1 MAICKINLNL
11 ELNGIE
17 LLFDEKPSADTIA
30 EIKTNGFRWSPK
42 NKLWYAKN
50 TADRLAFAQS
60 LGNVDASARAARSS
74 SRVES
79 VNLDNL
85 VNDDYLTAHLHGAD
99 LAKAI
104 REDLKRRGV
113 KGVTVRAG
121 KATYTTT
128 IRVTVK
134 ATSTDFCSVEEAKE
148 RFNLSAFACGVDS
161 PSGMYN
167 GERWL
172 YINDFEQMSEEEK
185 NENHEKY
192 IRYWISKES
201 DVNFKY
207 SWATRERFW
216 YFTTPFFN
224 KLQAVWAIANQWNY
238 DKSDSMT
245 DYFDVGY
252 YLDIDIKRADDF
264 TIRETMTDEERKA
277 LEDERKKEAEE
288 NERKR
293 IEWEEEQ
300 KIHEEESRKYN
311 EWLKESE
318 EIIYNDISINDLE
331 PSEQLFALDLVGGI
345 GKECSI
351 NELREE
357 VSENPH
363 NAKALITRLIE
374 FKTADAF
381 ERFCKLFLHDFDFL
395 ATFGGTA
402 SEDVRLQ
409 DFEQYS
415 KMTAEQRESIDL
427 YYTNC
432 IGVYFDG
439 SLKLVIDPQG
449 FSYARY
455 VYIADGCTLC
465 GAPSKLE
472 EMRTASEEKNDF
484 YFPAPLDEQIQ
495 AIEPGEE
502 ITIFMCDGWMLNSY
516 FGGCGEVL
524 HVTKGK
530 YAQYKGYY
538 ISLLDGGKINKVFIR
553 DRKKMLIYKGII
565 RRLPDEVTR
574 NQINDHMSELLNF
587 DVMLPR
593 IYKCFE
599 DKGQNPIIDTWQR

>member
-1 MAICKINLNL
+1 MAICKINLNQ

-17 LLFDEKPSADTIA
+17 LLFDEKPSAETIA
-30 EIKTNGFRWSPK
+30 SVKNNGFRWSPK

-79 VNLDNL
+79 INLDNL
-85 VNDDYLTAHLHGAD
+85 ASSDCLTANLYGAD

-104 REDLKRRGV
+104 REDLKKRGV

-148 RFNLSAFACGVDS
+148 RFNLSAFCCGVDS

-167 GERWL
+167 GERWI
-172 YINDFEQMSEEEK
+172 YINDLEQMSEEEK

-192 IRYWISKES
+192 IRYWLSKES

-207 SWATRERFW
+207 MWATRERFW

-224 KLQAVWAIANQWNY
+224 KIKAVWAIANQWNY
-238 DKSDSMT
+238 DNSDSMT

-252 YLDIDIKRADDF
+252 YLDLDIKRADDF
-264 TIRETMTDEERKA
+264 AIREIMTDEEREA

-300 KIHEEESRKYN
+300 KRHEEESRKYN

-432 IGVYFDG
+432 IGIYFDG

-455 VYIADGCTLC
+455 VYLADGCTLC

-472 EMRTASEEKNDF
+472 EMRKTSEEKPAF
-484 YFPAPLDEQIQ
+484 YFPAPVEDQINNI
-495 AIEPGEE
+495 AIGDD
-502 ITIFMCDGWMLNSY
+502 ITVWQCDGWILNKILDG
-516 FGGCGEVL
+516 FGT
-524 HVTKGK
+524 VTAIESGT
-530 YAQYKGYY
+530 YAQYKGIY
-538 ISLLDGGKINKVFIR
+538 ITLQQDRKEKRVFIR
-553 DRKKMLIYKGII
+553 DNHDCLIYKGVNVL
-565 RRLPDEVTR
+565 LPDEVMGRKISDALTVLY
-574 NQINDHMSELLNF
+574 NYDVLLPN
-587 DVMLPR
+587 
-593 IYKCFE
+593 IYNYFKSQGIE
-599 DKGQNPIIDTWQR
+599 PILDTWQR

>member
-1 MAICKINLNL
+1 MAICKINLNE

-17 LLFDEKPSADTIA
+17 LLFDEKPSADIIA
-30 EIKTNGFRWSPK
+30 SVKANGFRWSPK
-42 NKLWYAKN
+42 NKLWYSKN

-60 LGNVDASARAARSS
+60 LGNIDANARAARSS
-74 SRVES
+74 SHIES
-79 VNLDNL
+79 INLDNL
-85 VNDDYLTAHLHGAD
+85 ANENCLTAHLHGAD

-104 REDLKRRGV
+104 REDLKKRGV

-128 IRVTVK
+128 IRLTVK

-161 PSGMYN
+161 PSGMFN

-172 YINDFEQMSEEEK
+172 YINDLEQMSEEEK

-192 IRYWISKES
+192 IRYWLSKES

-207 SWATRERFW
+207 LWATRERFW

-224 KLQAVWAIANQWNY
+224 KLKAVWAIANQWNY
-238 DKSDSMT
+238 DNSDSMT

-264 TIRETMTDEERKA
+264 SIRETMTDEERKA

-300 KIHEEESRKYN
+300 KKHEEESRKYN

-395 ATFGGTA
+395 ASFGGTA

-484 YFPAPLDEQIQ
+484 YFPAPIEEQINNI
-495 AIEPGEE
+495 AVGDD
-502 ITIFMCDGWMLNSY
+502 ITVWQCDGWILNKVLDG
-516 FGGCGEVL
+516 FGT
-524 HVTKGK
+524 VTAIESGT
-530 YAQYKGYY
+530 YAQYSGVY
-538 ISLLDGGKINKVFIR
+538 ITLQQGRKEKRVFIR
-553 DRKKMLIYKGII
+553 DNHECLIYKGVNVL
-565 RRLPDEVTR
+565 LPDEVKGRKISDT
-574 NQINDHMSELLNF
+574 MTELYNY
-587 DVMLPR
+587 DVLLPN
-593 IYKCFE
+593 IYNYFKAQGIE
-599 DKGQNPIIDTWQR
+599 PILDTWQR